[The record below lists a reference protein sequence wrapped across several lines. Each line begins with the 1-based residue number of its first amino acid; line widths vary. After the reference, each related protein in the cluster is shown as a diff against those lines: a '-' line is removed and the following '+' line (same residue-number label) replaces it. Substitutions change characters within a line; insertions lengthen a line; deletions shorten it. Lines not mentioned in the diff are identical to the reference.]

1 MTSGYSLCTVDSAF
15 QLHSCSIACNI
26 WNTLGSHHRFDHVL
40 LIYIHLHLSSIH
52 IQSSVNSRTTSFTI
66 IWPMVSVQ
74 ENQLF
79 PSPGSVRASDFDRTL
94 CWWWG
99 WASKHASGHI
109 DHIPTDLYGSPRIS
123 TDLHRSPRI
132 SILEQTEHTE
142 QMDQRL
148 SEIIRDAQ
156 SFERWNFSQC
166 FLQCTTP
173 VIDTL
178 WSLETNPK
186 VSWFKEQLQPSKK
199 WNMIISCC
207 FESMGSN
214 S

>member
-1 MTSGYSLCTVDSAF
+1 MTSGYSLYTVDSAF

-40 LIYIHLHLSSIH
+40 LIYIHLHLSSIY
-52 IQSSVNSRTTSFTI
+52 IQSFVNSRTTSFTI

-123 TDLHRSPRI
+123 TDLH
-132 SILEQTEHTE
+132 LGTNGTHGTNG
-142 QMDQRL
+142 
-148 SEIIRDAQ
+148 SEIIRDYQ
-156 SFERWNFSQC
+156 RCSELWEVKLFSMLFAVHHTC
-166 FLQCTTP
+166 HWHSVVFR
-173 VIDTL
+173 
-178 WSLETNPK
+178 NK
-186 VSWFKEQLQPSKK
+186 SKGI
-199 WNMIISCC
+199 MV
-207 FESMGSN
+207 
-214 S
+214 

>member
-99 WASKHASGHI
+99 WTSKHASGHI
-109 DHIPTDLYGSPRIS
+109 DHIPTDLHGSPSWNKRNTRNKWIR
-123 TDLHRSPRI
+123 DY
-132 SILEQTEHTE
+132 
-142 QMDQRL
+142 QRL
-148 SEIIRDAQ
+148 SEMLRALRG
-156 SFERWNFSQC
+156 ET
-166 FLQCTTP
+166 FLNAFCSAP
-173 VIDTL
+173 HLSLTL
-178 WSLETNPK
+178 CGL
-186 VSWFKEQLQPSKK
+186 
-199 WNMIISCC
+199 
-207 FESMGSN
+207 
-214 S
+214 